1 MKIGVQ
7 EECCYLIARDIEF
20 YLDSAKTLMTVKK
33 LAENVGIDA
42 KTLRRV
48 LNREIETDFCNIV
61 TICDFLYKS
70 SEKLI
75 EWCYS
80 LEKPGNIRA
89 AMEYM
94 VVNKKHDDLKA
105 YIYKKALNSGSKM
118 LKRWGSMYLL
128 VLDYENNPYD
138 HINML
143 RKVRAAIPCDDE
155 MGILLR
161 LLEASLCYRIECS
174 ESTYLYEMS
183 RICDEVA
190 DDIYNMKEC
199 FLKKT
204 FTLRLQDLIC
214 KRELYVKVDVEKA
227 REYAT
232 KNINQEIC
240 ALFKANA
247 YYQLGLSFTF
257 ESYDQRQRN
266 TGMAIKTYR
275 EAGYD
280 CFADDLER
288 GAIPFADAYYGVEVT
303 EGEKEDIAYY
313 EAKWGDKE
321 KARRLIEEEIE
332 ESGESTYLLC
342 YKGIATDDDKLILK
356 SLSQF
361 LRIGDNFF
369 AQLPLEHLR
378 KSESPYV
385 IAAET
390 MYDEFTK

>member
-1 MKIGVQ
+1 M
-7 EECCYLIARDIEF
+7 IARDLGN
-20 YLDSAKTLMTVKK
+20 YLDSAEAYITVKD
-33 LAENVGIDA
+33 LAVSVGIDV
-42 KTLRRV
+42 KTIRRI
-48 LNREIETDFCNIV
+48 LNCEIETDFCNLV

-70 SEKLI
+70 SDKLI
-75 EWCYS
+75 EWCYT

-94 VVNKKHDDLKA
+94 TVNKRHDDLKA
-105 YIYKKALNSGSKM
+105 YVYKKALNSGSKM
-118 LKRWGSMYLL
+118 LKRWGNMYLL

-138 HINML
+138 HIDML
-143 RKVRAAIPCDDE
+143 RKVRSAIPGDDE

-161 LLEASLCYRIECS
+161 LLEANICYRIVCS

-214 KRELYVKVDVEKA
+214 KRELYVKANVEKA

-247 YYQLGLSFTF
+247 YYQVGLSFTF
-257 ESYDQRQRN
+257 ESHDQRQRN
-266 TGMAIKTYR
+266 TEMAIKTYR

-288 GAIPFADAYYGVEVT
+288 WTLPFADAYYGVAVS
-303 EGEKEDIAYY
+303 EGEKEGIAHY
-313 EAKWGDKE
+313 EAKWGDKK
-321 KARRLIEEEIE
+321 KAHRLIDEEIE
-332 ESGESTYLLC
+332 EVGESMYNLY
-342 YKGIATDDDKLILK
+342 YKGIATNDDNLLLK

-361 LRIGDNFF
+361 LRVGDNFF
-369 AQLPLEHLR
+369 AQLPLEQLR
-378 KSESPYV
+378 KSDSPYV
-385 IAAET
+385 MAAET
-390 MYDEFTK
+390 MYDQFTK

>member
-1 MKIGVQ
+1 M
-7 EECCYLIARDIEF
+7 IARDIEF
-20 YLDSAKTLMTVKK
+20 YLDSAKTLMTAKE

-42 KTLRRV
+42 KTMRRV

-70 SEKLI
+70 SDKLI

-94 VVNKKHDDLKA
+94 TVNKKHDDLKA

-143 RKVRAAIPCDDE
+143 RKVRAAVPCDDD

-161 LLEASLCYRIECS
+161 LLEASLCYRIVCS

-214 KRELYVKVDVEKA
+214 KRELYVKANVEKA

-247 YYQLGLSFTF
+247 YYQVGLSFTF
-257 ESYDQRQRN
+257 ESHDQRQRN
-266 TGMAIKTYR
+266 TEMAIKTYR

-288 GAIPFADAYYGVEVT
+288 FALPFADAYYGVEVS
-303 EGEKEDIAYY
+303 EGEKEGIAHY

-321 KARRLIEEEIE
+321 KAHRLIDEEIE
-332 ESGESTYLLC
+332 EAGESMYNLY
-342 YKGIATDDDKLILK
+342 YKGIATGDDKILIK

-361 LRIGDNFF
+361 LRVGDNFF
-369 AQLPLEHLR
+369 AQLPLEQLR
-378 KSESPYV
+378 KSDSPYV
-385 IAAET
+385 MAAET
-390 MYDEFTK
+390 MYDQFTK

>member
-1 MKIGVQ
+1 
-7 EECCYLIARDIEF
+7 LIARDLGN
-20 YLDSAKTLMTVKK
+20 YLDSAEAYITVKD
-33 LAENVGIDA
+33 LAVSVGIDV
-42 KTLRRV
+42 KTIRRI
-48 LNREIETDFCNIV
+48 LNREIETDFCNLV

-70 SEKLI
+70 SDKLI
-75 EWCYS
+75 EWCYA

-94 VVNKKHDDLKA
+94 TVNKRHDDLKA

-118 LKRWGSMYLL
+118 LKRWGNMYLL

-143 RKVRAAIPCDDE
+143 RKIRAAIPCDDE
-155 MGILLR
+155 MGLLLR
-161 LLEASLCYRIECS
+161 LLEANICYRIVCS

-190 DDIYNMKEC
+190 DDIHNMKEC

-204 FTLRLQDLIC
+204 FTLRLQDLTC
-214 KRELYVKVDVEKA
+214 KRELYVKADVTKA
-227 REYAT
+227 RGYAT

-247 YYQLGLSFTF
+247 YYQVGLSFTF
-257 ESYDQRQRN
+257 ESYGQCRRN
-266 TGMAIKTYR
+266 TEMAIKTYR

-288 GAIPFADAYYGVEVT
+288 YFLPFIDAHYGVEVS
-303 EGEKEDIAYY
+303 EGEKEGIAHY

-321 KARRLIEEEIE
+321 KASRLLDEEIAKV
-332 ESGESTYLLC
+332 GESMHNLY
-342 YKGIATDDDKLILK
+342 YKGIATGDDKLLLK

-361 LRIGDNFF
+361 LRVGDNFF
-369 AQLPLEHLR
+369 AQLPLEQLR
-378 KSESPYV
+378 KSDSPYV

-390 MYDEFTK
+390 MYDQFTK

>member
-1 MKIGVQ
+1 M
-7 EECCYLIARDIEF
+7 IARDLGN
-20 YLDSAKTLMTVKK
+20 YLDSAEAYITVKD
-33 LAENVGIDA
+33 LAVSVGIDV
-42 KTLRRV
+42 KTIRRI
-48 LNREIETDFCNIV
+48 LNREIETDFCNLV

-70 SEKLI
+70 SDKLI
-75 EWCYS
+75 EWCYT

-94 VVNKKHDDLKA
+94 TVNKRHDDLKA

-118 LKRWGSMYLL
+118 LKRWGNMYLL

-138 HINML
+138 HLNML

-155 MGILLR
+155 MGLLLR
-161 LLEASLCYRIECS
+161 LLEANICYRIVCS

-204 FTLRLQDLIC
+204 FTLRLQDLTC
-214 KRELYVKVDVEKA
+214 KRELYVKANVIKA

-247 YYQLGLSFTF
+247 YYQVGLSFTF

-266 TGMAIKTYR
+266 TEMAIKTYR

-280 CFADDLER
+280 CFAEDLER
-288 GAIPFADAYYGVEVT
+288 FALPFADAYYGVEVS
-303 EGEKEDIAYY
+303 EGEKEGIAHY

-321 KARRLIEEEIE
+321 KAHRLIDEEIE
-332 ESGESTYLLC
+332 EVGESMYNLY
-342 YKGIATDDDKLILK
+342 YKGIATGDDKLLLK

-361 LRIGDNFF
+361 LRVGDIFF
-369 AQLPLEHLR
+369 AQLPLEQLR

-390 MYDEFTK
+390 MYDQFTN